1 MAGRVI
7 SWCVA
12 VAVMLSVG
20 RVSTVA
26 ARQAAQNPPTIVYDI
41 PPMADRLLID
51 GSKNPE
57 MIPQWDAWQATFEV
71 FADSRVLPTVLYPF
85 LTPKEVELVLA
96 AGREFSSNQRG
107 CVEKL
112 KKLLPILKTDEAKY
126 INERTQELNLECRWQ
141 TLRLRDR
148 LLADLGPQ
156 GQGGMNQ
163 FVESVKKGI
172 RVSVPKNELAFYMK
186 PQ

>member
-1 MAGRVI
+1 MGKRAI
-7 SWCVA
+7 SLYVA
-12 VAVMLSVG
+12 VAIAAGTGPAGV
-20 RVSTVA
+20 VA
-26 ARQAAQNPPTIVYDI
+26 ARQAAQNPPAIVYDI

-57 MIPQWDAWQATFEV
+57 MIPQWDAWQAAFEV
-71 FADSRVLPTVLYPF
+71 FADSKALPTVLYPF
-85 LTPKEVELVLA
+85 LSREEVELVLA

-148 LLADLGPQ
+148 LLASLAPL
-156 GQGGMNQ
+156 GQGGLQQ